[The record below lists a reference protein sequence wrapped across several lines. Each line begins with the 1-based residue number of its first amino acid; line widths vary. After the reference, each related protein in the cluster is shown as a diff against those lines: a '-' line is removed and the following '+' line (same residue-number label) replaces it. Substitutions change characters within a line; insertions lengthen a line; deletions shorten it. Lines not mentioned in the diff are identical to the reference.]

1 MLFFWPADF
10 TFICPTEIC
19 QFNDKRAG
27 FEELNIQLIGV
38 SVDSK
43 FVHREFTLKDRNK
56 GGLGPMEIPMVADI
70 NKTIAKAYGCLIEP
84 EDDDET
90 GVAMRA
96 TYIINPNGIL
106 RHASISDLPV
116 GRNVDETLRL
126 CRGF

>member
-1 MLFFWPADF
+1 
-10 TFICPTEIC
+10 
-19 QFNDKRAG
+19 
-27 FEELNIQLIGV
+27 
-38 SVDSK
+38 
-43 FVHREFTLKDRNK
+43 
-56 GGLGPMEIPMVADI
+56 MEIPMVADI